1 MGLGARRH
9 QTFEG
14 GGGQGLGI
22 FTSVTVDA
30 AWGAASRPFEAYARI
45 HVDDVVGESVEKFGN
60 PAVGLWVG
68 VESFELTYAQHRNV
82 KVFIGAAAQK
92 SNNFGIW
99 CGFTDLGENIRVEK
113 QS

>member
-1 MGLGARRH
+1 MGARRH

-14 GGGQGLGI
+14 SGGQGFGI
-22 FTSVTVDA
+22 FTPVTVGA
-30 AWGAASRPFEAYARI
+30 VRGAASRPFEAYARI
-45 HVDDVVGESVEKFGN
+45 HVDDMVGESVEKFGN

-82 KVFIGAAAQK
+82 EVFIGAAAQK

-99 CGFTDLGENIRVEK
+99 CSFADLGENIRVEK

>member
-1 MGLGARRH
+1 MSARRH

-30 AWGAASRPFEAYARI
+30 ARGAASRPFETYTGI
-45 HVDDVVGESVEKFGN
+45 HVNNVVSESVEKFGN

-68 VESFELTYAQHRNV
+68 VESFEFAHAQYRNV
-82 KVFIGAAAQK
+82 EVFIGAAAQK
-92 SNNFGIW
+92 GNNFGIW
-99 CGFTDLGENIRVEK
+99 CGFADLGENIRVEK